1 MCVQFRRSWEVCLGR
16 GRRHLSY
23 RHNLRAGNKPILRIG
38 IERCFNIKNRQM
50 EKKLPILFS
59 NAKEAAKLVEFD
71 DRAKLIA
78 DGFWP
83 GQVSLVLP
91 VKSAILPEELLG
103 RDHTLAV
110 RVPNHECC
118 VRLITSCGNS
128 LVGTSA
134 NVSGTSPFV
143 DPEDPLLLEF
153 ARKADYFVKGIC
165 GKSRLP
171 STILESFQKRSYF
184 NNQRRRSF

>member
-1 MCVQFRRSWEVCLGR
+1 MNRARS
-16 GRRHLSY
+16 
-23 RHNLRAGNKPILRIG
+23 
-38 IERCFNIKNRQM
+38 
-50 EKKLPILFS
+50 
-59 NAKEAAKLVEFD
+59 
-71 DRAKLIA
+71 IA

-91 VKSAILPEELLG
+91 VKRAILPEELLG

-143 DPEDPLLLEF
+143 DPDDPLLLEF

-171 STILESFQKRSYF
+171 STILDLSRRDRISIIREGAVSEQKHIPLLSQSKQNRFFFQR
-184 NNQRRRSF
+184 NQEVIFGEPPW